1 MMTKRGRQ
9 FYGGKAIFTTNKKH
23 PPSNTWEVKQPQCPV
38 NVDSDALSSQDDSL
52 QMKGRP
58 KNCMFLNFHHR
69 NVDFAHFLLEQD

>member
-1 MMTKRGRQ
+1 MNDDQAGSSVLWRQ
-9 FYGGKAIFTTNKKH
+9 GHFYNKKH
-23 PPSNTWEVKQPQCPV
+23 TTSNTWEVKQPQCPV